1 MASDEEEIRRGW
13 LSAAR
18 AWTADVTPRMMA
30 PFRQARVVP
39 DPVFVLSAQGVWV
52 ERVTADVTPGIMGA
66 LRTGW
71 RSITRRPPGPS
82 FDQGQ
87 YVRDYLTQSV
97 NRMSN
102 TPDQVYREI
111 TDQIAQGVAAGESVP
126 ELAARV
132 QTAMVVAGNPWW
144 ENRAVVVARTEAQAA
159 INAGSLAGA
168 GQQEIDTGRPMLK
181 TWQATVSQP
190 ERTRPAHFKADAQEV
205 PLRQPF
211 LVGGEQLQFPGD
223 PSGSASNVI
232 QCRCDMTFRQA

>member
-1 MASDEEEIRRGW
+1 VASEDEIGRGW
-13 LSAAR
+13 LAAAR
-18 AWTADVTPRMMA
+18 SWVDQVTPQLMA
-30 PFRQARVVP
+30 PWRQARQTP

-52 ERVTADVTPGIMGA
+52 ERVAEDVTPGIMGA

-111 TDQIAQGVAAGESVP
+111 TDQITQGVSAGESMP
-126 ELAARV
+126 QLAARV
-132 QTAMVVAGNPWW
+132 QQVMVVTGNPWW
-144 ENRAVVVARTEAQAA
+144 ENRATVVARTEAQSA

-181 TWQATVSQP
+181 TWQATVTQP
-190 ERTRPAHFKADAQEV
+190 DRTRPAHLDADGQEV

-211 LVGGEQLQFPGD
+211 IVGGEPLQFPGD
-223 PSGSASNVI
+223 PTGSASNVI
-232 QCRCDMTFRQA
+232 QCRCVLTYRQA